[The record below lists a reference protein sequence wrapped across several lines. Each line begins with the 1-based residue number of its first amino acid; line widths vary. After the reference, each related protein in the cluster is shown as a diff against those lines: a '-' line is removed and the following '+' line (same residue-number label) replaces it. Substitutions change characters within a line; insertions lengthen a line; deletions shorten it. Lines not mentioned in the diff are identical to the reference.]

1 MKQIFKNLKQRDIGY
16 STNILFLYLLTAFSV
31 SCNKIVDLD
40 SYHAASEEE
49 QWNKIEDARSALM
62 GIYGL
67 TRAALAENNGHW
79 INGDLRAGDFTVTKG
94 AYNESQLRA
103 IVDNKLSRPYPI
115 LEQLASWKR
124 FYAAINAAAVYIER
138 VPQILDKDRSYSEN
152 NLELDIAQ
160 ARALRAF
167 NYFYMVRIWGDVPLI
182 TKSFDNGTFREFP
195 KTDAQTVLNYAK
207 SELLAVLPVLPFEFG
222 TSSNQYY
229 GRNPE
234 EWRGMVFNKLWV
246 YACLA
251 HISAWEGNYADVET
265 YTKFILDNRTQ
276 ISANFTTIESLVLPT
291 TAGLFNSET
300 NATLRGS
307 KIIAF
312 NFPAVSNN
320 LAENTQTGHLE
331 QLTLAYPFVQK
342 PYPDMYISKD
352 SLYAI
357 FDEMDDFR
365 FGIDTA
371 TMLYQTHYIHNMNAD
386 IPLFSKIN
394 VVKNGAT
401 SDGDYA
407 VFGSALIFT
416 RLEEISLLRAEALVA
431 LNRGSEAV
439 TPYNAVRQTRGLGDK
454 SYLKDFEQDDAK
466 LLEAI
471 FRERRKELMGEGWRW
486 YDLIRRQKLLRD
498 DPTFLDLIEK
508 GGVYWPIAKEVLQAN
523 AQIEQN
529 SYWK

>member
-1 MKQIFKNLKQRDIGY
+1 MKKMSNSLKSNKYR
-16 STNILFLYLLTAFSV
+16 SRFWLCMLALVSA
-31 SCNKIVDLD
+31 SCNKIVDID
-40 SYHAASEEE
+40 VYHAASEEQ
-49 QWNKIEDARSALM
+49 QWNKLEDARAALM

-67 TRAALAENNGHW
+67 TRAALVENNAHW

-103 IVDNKLSRPYPI
+103 VVENKLSRSYPVF
-115 LEQLASWKR
+115 EQLANWRR

-138 VPQILDKDRSYSEN
+138 APQIVDKDRSYSES

-182 TKSFDNGTFREFP
+182 TKSFDNGSFREFP

-207 SELLAVLPVLPFEFG
+207 NELLEVLPTLPFEFG

-265 YTKFILDNRTQ
+265 YTKFILDNNTH
-276 ISANFTTIESLVLPT
+276 ISANFTPIENLVLSSSE
-291 TAGLFNSET
+291 GLFSSET
-300 NATLRGS
+300 NASLRGS

-312 NFPAVSNN
+312 NFPAVSDR
-320 LAENTQTGHLE
+320 LVENTQTGHIE
-331 QLTLAYPFVQK
+331 QLTLSYPFVRK
-342 PYPDMYISKD
+342 AYPDIYVTKD
-352 SLYAI
+352 SLYSI
-357 FDEMDDFR
+357 FDDMDDLR
-365 FGIDTA
+365 FGVDTI
-371 TMLYQTHYIHNMNAD
+371 TFLYHTNYVYNLNAD
-386 IPLFSKIN
+386 IPVFSKIK
-394 VVKNGAT
+394 VVKNGVTA
-401 SDGDYA
+401 DGDYA
-407 VFGSALIFT
+407 VFGSALVFT

-431 LNRGSEAV
+431 LNRGVEAIA
-439 TPYNAVRQTRGLGDK
+439 PYNAVRRTRGLRDK
-454 SYLKDFEQDDAK
+454 SYLKDFEQNDTE
-466 LLEAI
+466 LLRAI
-471 FRERRKELMGEGWRW
+471 FEERRKELIGEGWRW
-486 YDLIRRQKLLRD
+486 YDLIRRQKLLKD
-498 DPTFLDLIEK
+498 DPALLDLIEK
-508 GGVYWPIAKEVLQAN
+508 GGIYWPVANEVLQAN
-523 AQIEQN
+523 TLIEQN